1 MGIFELVLL
10 LIAAVLLSSLLSQL
24 STRISTPLVQIALGV
39 LIALFFDGGVEIDLD
54 PELFLVLFIAPLL
67 FNEAN
72 HIDKLGFWKN
82 KGMILSL
89 ALGLVVATTLAVG
102 FAVSA
107 LDASIPLA
115 AAFALGA
122 ALGPTDAVAVASM
135 SGVAKLSSK
144 QKSIL
149 SGESLIN
156 DASGLVAFQF
166 AVAATITGT
175 FSIVE
180 AGTDFLLTFCGGL
193 ALGVV
198 LGAFLNVFL
207 GLVRAVGLENRT
219 FHVLFEVA
227 VPFAVFMLGEAVHV
241 SGVLAVV
248 ACGIVFSISYK
259 QTGPKTSKMNIVSS
273 SVWDVITF
281 ALNGIVFVLLGMML
295 PGGMMHE
302 LENEVSTLNLDLLGI
317 ATLVTFVVI
326 GARFV
331 WTLIV
336 ERVFGSADEIDRGLL
351 KHSAILAFAG
361 AKGAITLSIIMSM
374 TAAISAKTDLVF
386 IASVV
391 ILATLLLA
399 NFIVPV
405 LAPATETDM
414 EKQKKTTQCYV
425 RILRG
430 VIGRLSVD
438 QEDVESEAEKL
449 AFQSV
454 IDEYS
459 SLIFEV
465 QNASEAKEDK
475 QERMI
480 SLRIQALEWQ
490 RAAVMAMD
498 ENEYPLETI
507 HLFLSDLEEKQD
519 KLERGS
525 KLRWTFVRIMRHA
538 KTILH
543 STFRALGVNK
553 IVHESSA
560 YAKLS
565 SECQEYALRKLDEGA
580 AIGMNNEKWTP
591 EEYSALAAEYRRNL
605 LAQQT
610 NPLSMTQFIKS
621 TNLADDVRLRA
632 LHYEHELLDEA
643 YSNKE
648 IDRQSTNILR
658 RQISA
663 MQLDVAR
670 EI

>member
-1 MGIFELVLL
+1 MGVFELVLL
-10 LIAAVLLSSLLSQL
+10 LIAAVLASSLLSQI
-24 STRISTPLVQIALGV
+24 SSRISTPLVQIALGIV
-39 LIALFFDGGVEIDLD
+39 IALFVDGGIQIDVD

-89 ALGLVVATTLAVG
+89 ALGLVIATTLAVG
-102 FAVSA
+102 FAVNA
-107 LDASIPLA
+107 LNPSIPLA

-135 SGVAKLSSK
+135 SGVAELTPK

-166 AVAATITGT
+166 AVAAAITGS
-175 FSIVE
+175 FSIVD
-180 AGTDFLLTFCGGL
+180 AGSEFLMTFCGGL
-193 ALGVV
+193 V
-198 LGAFLNVFL
+198 LGAITGALLNAFLSF
-207 GLVRAVGLENRT
+207 VRSVGLENRT

-227 VPFAVFMLGEAVHV
+227 VPFGTFMLGEHLGV

-259 QTGPKTSKMNIVSS
+259 QSGPQTSKMNIVSS

-302 LENEVSTLNLDLLGI
+302 IENEVRTLNLDLLWI
-317 ATLVTFVVI
+317 AAVVTFVVI
-326 GARFV
+326 GARFI
-331 WTLIV
+331 WTLLV
-336 ERVFGSADEIDRGLL
+336 ERIFGSADEIDKGLV

-374 TAAISAKTDLVF
+374 TAAIASKNELVF

-399 NFIVPV
+399 NFVVPA
-405 LAPATETDM
+405 LAPAPDLDD
-414 EKQKKTTQCYV
+414 EKQRKTTQCYI

-430 VIGRLSVD
+430 VIGKLSMD
-438 QEDVESEAEKL
+438 EEEAETEAEKM

-454 IDEYS
+454 IDEYAT
-459 SLIFEV
+459 LILEV
-465 QNASEAKEDK
+465 QSKNGLDDNKAS
-475 QERMI
+475 RMLA
-480 SLRIQALEWQ
+480 LRIEALEWQ
-490 RAAVMAMD
+490 RQCAQEKLRQEEYSMD
-498 ENEYPLETI
+498 TVRE
-507 HLFLSDLEEKQD
+507 FLSYIDERQD

-525 KLRWTFVRIMRHA
+525 AVKWTVIRAWRRA
-538 KTILH
+538 KTVLRTAAKTMGMSKLLLH
-543 STFRALGVNK
+543 QNSDYK
-553 IVHESSA
+553 Q
-560 YAKLS
+560 LS
-565 SECQEYALRKLDEGA
+565 RECQEYALRRLEEGMSA
-580 AIGMNNEKWTP
+580 PGKWTT
-591 EEYSALAAEYRRNL
+591 EEYSVLAGEYRNIL
-605 LAQQT
+605 LSMQT
-610 NPLSMTQFIKS
+610 APMSMTQIIKS
-621 TNLADDVRLRA
+621 NTIADEIRLRA
-632 LHYEHELLDEA
+632 LHYEHALLDEA

-648 IDRQSTNILR
+648 IDRHSTNVLR

-663 MQLDVAR
+663 MQLDVAG
-670 EI
+670 EL